1 MAFQNSLQSM
11 LASPGAGGAFTFATQ
26 LGQTMTK
33 KGAADIENWRKWES
47 DTVRAYRKAADT
59 NKQNYQAYKVDLQ
72 NWFSKSN
79 YVEELRQYE
88 ELKAKQAAEIKTE
101 TSISATRDLGRKL
114 ASLEARFYEQEAADE
129 VQLDSIRLQS
139 IANSVKK
146 VASGQVGR
154 TVENIRNTANQQ
166 YLQNASNRLITRQ
179 YRIAD
184 KLDAGKAFSIEAQN
198 KTNSVRLYNPRPY
211 ADPVKPMAPL
221 AAQVYGPSK
230 PSKARGLTLGDV
242 SNAAAAAIGE
252 YKSMLPPSTE
262 RSGSGS
268 DTQETTEQPKETEQQ
283 P

>member
-1 MAFQNSLQSM
+1 MAKQNSLESM

-26 LGQTMTK
+26 LGQTMAK

-59 NKQNYQAYKVDLQ
+59 NRQNYRAYKVDLQ
-72 NWFSKSN
+72 NWFSKSQ

-114 ASLEARFYEQEAADE
+114 ASIEARFYEQEAADE
-129 VQLDSIRLQS
+129 VQLDTIRLQS

-184 KLDAGKAFSIEAQN
+184 KLDAGRAFSIEAQN

-230 PSKARGLTLGDV
+230 PSKARGLTLGNV

-262 RSGSGS
+262 QSGSGS
-268 DTQETTEQPKETEQQ
+268 DTQETTEQTERQ

>member
-1 MAFQNSLQSM
+1 M

-47 DTVRAYRKAADT
+47 DTVKAYRKAADT
-59 NKQNYQAYKVDLQ
+59 NRQNYRAYEVDLQ
-72 NWFSKSN
+72 NWFSKSQ

-101 TSISATRDLGRKL
+101 TSIAATRDLGRKL
-114 ASLEARFYEQEAADE
+114 ASIEARFYEQEAADE
-129 VQLDSIRLQS
+129 VQLDTIRLQS

-184 KLDAGKAFSIEAQN
+184 KLDAGRAFSIEAQN

-242 SNAAAAAIGE
+242 TNAAAAAIGE

-262 RSGSGS
+262 QSGSGS
-268 DTQETTEQPKETEQQ
+268 DQQKTTEQPKETEQQ

>member
-59 NKQNYQAYKVDLQ
+59 NRQNYRAYQVDLQ

-88 ELKAKQAAEIKTE
+88 ELKAKQAAEFKTE
-101 TSISATRDLGRKL
+101 TSIAATRDLGRKL
-114 ASLEARFYEQEAADE
+114 ASIEARFYEQEAADE
-129 VQLDSIRLQS
+129 VQLDTIRLQS

-184 KLDAGKAFSIEAQN
+184 KLDAGRAFSIEAQN
-198 KTNSVRLYNPRPY
+198 KTNSARLYNPRPY

-242 SNAAAAAIGE
+242 TNAAAAAIGE

-262 RSGSGS
+262 QSGSGS
-268 DTQETTEQPKETEQQ
+268 DQQETTEQTETQ

>member
-47 DTVRAYRKAADT
+47 DTVRAYRKAADI
-59 NKQNYQAYKVDLQ
+59 NRQNYRAYQVDLQ
-72 NWFSKSN
+72 NWFSKSQ

-101 TSISATRDLGRKL
+101 TSIAATRDLGRKL
-114 ASLEARFYEQEAADE
+114 ASIEARFYEQEAADE

-166 YLQNASNRLITRQ
+166 YLQNAGNRLITRQ

-184 KLDAGKAFSIEAQN
+184 KLDAGRAFSIEAQN

-230 PSKARGLTLGDV
+230 PSKPRGLTLGDV

-268 DTQETTEQPKETEQQ
+268 DTQESTEQTETQ

>member
-1 MAFQNSLQSM
+1 M

-47 DTVRAYRKAADT
+47 DTVKAYRKAADT
-59 NKQNYQAYKVDLQ
+59 NRQNYRAYEVDLQ
-72 NWFSKSN
+72 NWFSKSQ

-101 TSISATRDLGRKL
+101 TSIAATRDLGRKL
-114 ASLEARFYEQEAADE
+114 ASIEARFYEQEAADE
-129 VQLDSIRLQS
+129 VQLDTIRLQS

-184 KLDAGKAFSIEAQN
+184 KLDAGRAFSIEAQN

-242 SNAAAAAIGE
+242 TNAGAAAIGE

-262 RSGSGS
+262 QSGSGS
-268 DTQETTEQPKETEQQ
+268 DQQKTTEQPKETEQQ

>member
-47 DTVRAYRKAADT
+47 DTVRAYRKAADV
-59 NKQNYQAYKVDLQ
+59 NRQNYRAYEVDLQ
-72 NWFSKSN
+72 NWFSKSQ

-114 ASLEARFYEQEAADE
+114 ASIEARFYEQEAADE
-129 VQLDSIRLQS
+129 VQLDTIRLQS

-184 KLDAGKAFSIEAQN
+184 KLDAGRAFSIEAQN

-230 PSKARGLTLGDV
+230 PSKARGLTLGDAT
-242 SNAAAAAIGE
+242 NAAAAAIGE
-252 YKSMLPPSTE
+252 YKALLPPSTE
-262 RSGSGS
+262 QSGSGS
-268 DTQETTEQPKETEQQ
+268 DTQETTEQTERQ

>member
-1 MAFQNSLQSM
+1 MAIQNSLQSM

-59 NKQNYQAYKVDLQ
+59 NRQNYRAYQVDLQ

-88 ELKAKQAAEIKTE
+88 ELKAKQAAEFKTE
-101 TSISATRDLGRKL
+101 TSIAATRDLGRKL
-114 ASLEARFYEQEAADE
+114 ASIEARFYEQEAADE
-129 VQLDSIRLQS
+129 VQLDTIRLQS

-184 KLDAGKAFSIEAQN
+184 KLDAGRAFSIEAQN
-198 KTNSVRLYNPRPY
+198 KTNSARLYNPRPY

-242 SNAAAAAIGE
+242 TNAAAAAIGE

-262 RSGSGS
+262 QSGSGS
-268 DTQETTEQPKETEQQ
+268 DQQETTEQTETQ